1 MRLTSASVRFLRWV
15 DTIPVVDLFRARAM
29 DRDEMRRR
37 AAAVWRGIDGGDD
50 VPERETNAKAM
61 RLFYLGRDVQE
72 DSLRKQ
78 AHIVHEIVKYVMA
91 IIARSYGIG
100 VGAR

>member
-1 MRLTSASVRFLRWV
+1 
-15 DTIPVVDLFRARAM
+15 
-29 DRDEMRRR
+29 
-37 AAAVWRGIDGGDD
+37 
-50 VPERETNAKAM
+50 VPDRETRAKAM

-72 DSLRKQ
+72 ASLRKQ